1 MDIKELWEQGD
12 GQETTGLAHKRKKK
26 VHVLGKGKSKRKAH

>member
-1 MDIKELWEQGD
+1 MLDINELWAVQGD
-12 GQETTGLAHKRKKK
+12 DRISAHKRKKK